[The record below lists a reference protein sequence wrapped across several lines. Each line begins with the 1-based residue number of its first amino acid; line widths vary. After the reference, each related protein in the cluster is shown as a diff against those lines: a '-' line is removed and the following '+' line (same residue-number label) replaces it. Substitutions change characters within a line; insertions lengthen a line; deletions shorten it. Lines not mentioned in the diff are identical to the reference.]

1 MRKKSHMKSQVKLP
15 TQVQRR
21 KFLAYTLGMVL
32 ISSSVLWANSSAN
45 AQSNPNILTEAKR
58 PSHAELYKALQDGGL
73 VIYFRHGRTNKGGV
87 DNIEW
92 PREQQRLL
100 SEQGEA
106 QSRRIGEAFKHHG
119 FAVGEVLS
127 SPFARCHD
135 MAVIAFGKTQDK
147 MELLGIL
154 SESSGRDARAEY
166 SIKLVNQAVPL
177 GQNRIIVGHSSNIRE
192 STGESVGEGDA
203 VVLRPS
209 TKGTQVLAVLSP
221 EDWDALQ

>member
-1 MRKKSHMKSQVKLP
+1 MKSQVKHYRHIH
-15 TQVQRR
+15 RR
-21 KFLAYTLGMVL
+21 KFIGYAAGSILLLSTMLWASPAVQAQAQQDPLMK
-32 ISSSVLWANSSAN
+32 SSSMSRAD
-45 AQSNPNILTEAKR
+45 
-58 PSHAELYKALQDGGL
+58 LYKSLQEGGL

-106 QSRRIGEAFKHHG
+106 QSRRIGVAFKQHD

-154 SESSGRDARAEY
+154 SESSGRDERAEY
-166 SIKLVNQAVPL
+166 SIKLVSQAVPA
-177 GQNRIIVGHSSNIRE
+177 GENRIIVGHSSNIRE
-192 STGESVGEGDA
+192 STGQSVGEGDA
-203 VVLRPS
+203 VVLRPGAQ
-209 TKGTQVLAVLSP
+209 GTQVLAVLSP